1 MKAFQTVISTRC
13 SPNPAR
19 QRFPFAESVF
29 SSATLQPY
37 IHDVEVAVQ
46 EHSHTYRYRVF
57 FKRHCRLQANASLMA
72 LDPELT
78 FKGDAM
84 VMRVGSRG
92 NLVNMR
98 DRDTILSDYIITR
111 YVVYLVHL
119 VCV

>member
-1 MKAFQTVISTRC
+1 
-13 SPNPAR
+13 
-19 QRFPFAESVF
+19 
-29 SSATLQPY
+29 
-37 IHDVEVAVQ
+37 
-46 EHSHTYRYRVF
+46 
-57 FKRHCRLQANASLMA
+57 MA